1 MAKTDSSKHLRCCSK
16 STKAKLKRRE
26 EKTACL
32 EAKIVQ
38 LEEDAKKKSSSQTT
52 DIVLQSMARQSPDI
66 SSPNSLS
73 GMHVFVHCLKVCPTG
88 VGRGLWRG
96 EVDVE
101 DIREGYRLAFG
112 RSGGI
117 VYS

>member
-1 MAKTDSSKHLRCCSK
+1 
-16 STKAKLKRRE
+16 
-26 EKTACL
+26 
-32 EAKIVQ
+32 
-38 LEEDAKKKSSSQTT
+38 
-52 DIVLQSMARQSPDI
+52 
-66 SSPNSLS
+66 
-73 GMHVFVHCLKVCPTG
+73 MHVFVHCLKVCPTG

-112 RSGGI
+112 RSGVI